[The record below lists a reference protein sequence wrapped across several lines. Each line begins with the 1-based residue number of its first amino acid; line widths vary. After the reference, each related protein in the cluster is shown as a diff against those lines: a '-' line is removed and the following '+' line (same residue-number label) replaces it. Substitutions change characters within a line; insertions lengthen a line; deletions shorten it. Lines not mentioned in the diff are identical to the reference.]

1 MQLLIL
7 EPSSRTSNYPPRY
20 FQDEH
25 QLHPASELN
34 EMNPMMQQ
42 QVAERGNEKSKSIEW
57 KISGDKNSTLPE
69 GYRQNAKMR
78 KFTKANDNGVYIDN
92 GQNDTLLDDFTSSL
106 IGTIGYTTL
115 YFGLW
120 QIVGSDKFRKVQTD
134 QYFFCYF
141 GVVGRF

>member
-7 EPSSRTSNYPPRY
+7 EPSSRTSNHPPRY
-20 FQDEH
+20 FQEQH

-34 EMNPMMQQ
+34 EMNPMMQH

-78 KFTKANDNGVYIDN
+78 KFTKTNDNGVYIDN
-92 GQNDTLLDDFTSSL
+92 GHNDTVLDISTNRTYENGD
-106 IGTIGYTTL
+106 
-115 YFGLW
+115 
-120 QIVGSDKFRKVQTD
+120 
-134 QYFFCYF
+134 
-141 GVVGRF
+141 